1 MAISSTASN
10 KPSGAGAA
18 ASKGGAAKAKAASR
32 VGGKSAARTNVKPT
46 MRIAEEFV
54 YGLAD
59 IYSES
64 ALEQIRNT
72 LRLLE
77 TTPLMGTTLVRSS
90 LARRY
95 GGTIRILPVLTL
107 SIVYRYDAASNT
119 TDILALIYG
128 TAQ

>member
-1 MAISSTASN
+1 MPAKSPKTTRSSA
-10 KPSGAGAA
+10 
-18 ASKGGAAKAKAASR
+18 KGKQASR
-32 VGGKSAARTNVKPT
+32 ANVKPT
-46 MRIAEEFV
+46 LRIAEEFV

-64 ALEQIRNT
+64 ALTQIRNT
-72 LRLLE
+72 LGLLE

-95 GGTIRILPVLTL
+95 GGTIRVLPVLTL
-107 SIVYRYDAASNT
+107 SIVYRYDSDSNVI
-119 TDILALIYG
+119 DVLALIYG

>member
-1 MAISSTASN
+1 MPA
-10 KPSGAGAA
+10 KPSKTARSSAKGA
-18 ASKGGAAKAKAASR
+18 KGRQASR
-32 VGGKSAARTNVKPT
+32 ANVKPT

-64 ALEQIRNT
+64 ALTQIRNT
-72 LRLLE
+72 LSLLQS
-77 TTPLMGTTLVRSS
+77 TPLMGTTLVRSS

-95 GGTIRILPVLTL
+95 GGTIRVLPVLTL
-107 SIVYRYDAASNT
+107 SIVYRYDSDDNVI
-119 TDILALIYG
+119 DVLALIYG